1 MAGNGSPEPSTG
13 IGSLKA
19 FQVTAAIVQQRPR
32 LRECSGLRG
41 KSAFRW
47 AGAYSNASGHAF
59 QYEAGRGF
67 RFDPGHPAC
76 FYRSF

>member
-47 AGAYSNASGHAF
+47 AGGDQHKL
-59 QYEAGRGF
+59 EL
-67 RFDPGHPAC
+67 
-76 FYRSF
+76 